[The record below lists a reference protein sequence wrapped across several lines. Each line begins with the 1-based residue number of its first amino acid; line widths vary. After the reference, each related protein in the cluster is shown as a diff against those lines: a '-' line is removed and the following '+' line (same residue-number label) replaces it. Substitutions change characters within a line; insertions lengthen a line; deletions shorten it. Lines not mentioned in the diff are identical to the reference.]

1 MKNELTTF
9 CRLISERI
17 SKFFKKSQNKK
28 PTIVKNKIGFKLNFG
43 VIQFERSK
51 EWSSLSGENTIF
63 SGDAGSSPALHSFF
77 ICYFSVLGI
86 KSSTYAPSAPPKHD
100 ILVFISFSVYTR
112 PFLRR
117 TRSIPCSIACRRF
130 LSILSIQMLYTQ
142 LFPEFYMMDLLF
154 RTHRTRL
161 GTSSL
166 RVSFLTPPFH
176 KTHRL
181 FLHFPQMDEPFP
193 LPEG

>member
-63 SGDAGSSPALHSFF
+63 SGDAGSSPALHSFLF
-77 ICYFSVLGI
+77 VISPYWALNPPRMRHLLHQSTIFLFSFLFRF
-86 KSSTYAPSAPPKHD
+86 
-100 ILVFISFSVYTR
+100 ILV
-112 PFLRR
+112 
-117 TRSIPCSIACRRF
+117 RF
-130 LSILSIQMLYTQ
+130 FVVLVAV
-142 LFPEFYMMDLLF
+142 
-154 RTHRTRL
+154 
-161 GTSSL
+161 GA
-166 RVSFLTPPFH
+166 V
-176 KTHRL
+176 
-181 FLHFPQMDEPFP
+181 
-193 LPEG
+193 